1 MRHAHRISGLMLL
14 TAALAAAVLYPV
26 HAADNQ
32 RVLEQQR
39 ALFVPAFESAERG
52 DWSSVENLG
61 RSDRKLLEQYLLWPD
76 LRAAYFRATMRR
88 ADTRD
93 IEKFLARHGSLK
105 PARELRY
112 RLALEYVRRGDL
124 PAYLRLYKSF
134 YQGLD
139 NASLDCL
146 ALRAEI
152 AAGQGARVVIRA
164 KDLWLVGRSQVDE
177 CDPVF
182 EFLKDSGRLSVADYR
197 KRYALAIEAR
207 EFSLARWLGKSIDDA
222 HVEEARLWMAAQ
234 SDPERFL
241 RDRISTSS
249 GRDVRAQLAYA
260 AERLTYRDPVL
271 AATLWSAARK
281 HYPFTAEQKHAT
293 ERHIALWT
301 ARDRLPGAY
310 ELLAALPPAAHDD
323 EVLRWRAR
331 ISLREQQ
338 WVRLLAN
345 IGTMPPDEQ
354 AAEEWRYWRAMA
366 LVHSGQVNAA
376 TAALEALAAERSYYG
391 FLAADELGQDYS
403 LIEADLA
410 DNPAIKAQ
418 LEQRTDIRRAR
429 ELYFVGQDGRG
440 RSEWDAAT
448 SYLSPEEKIQ
458 AALLANDWGWHSRA
472 IATVATVGEYDDL
485 SLRYPL
491 PFRAAFEQ
499 HATSASISPT
509 WAYGIARSESLFMR
523 DIRSSAGA
531 VGLMQL
537 MPATGKSV
545 ARSIKLPY
553 RGIETLT
560 DPLANIR
567 LGTAYLGQMIERFNG
582 NPVLATAAYNAGPHR
597 VDAWMPDS
605 GSVDARVW
613 IENIPFNETRAY
625 VRRVMSAD
633 AIFHWRLNG
642 TTRRLSDTL
651 VTVDAPPASQRVAS
665 TAR

>member
-1 MRHAHRISGLMLL
+1 MSNAHRISGLLLL
-14 TAALAAAVLYPV
+14 TAALAAAVLFPAY
-26 HAADNQ
+26 AADDA
-32 RVLEQQR
+32 RILERQR
-39 ALFVPAFESAERG
+39 ALFVPAFDSAERG
-52 DWSSVENLG
+52 DWSTVEKL
-61 RSDRKLLEQYLLWPD
+61 DRGDRELLEQYLLWPD
-76 LRAAYFRATMRR
+76 LRAAYFRATLRR
-88 ADTRD
+88 ANLRD
-93 IEKFLARHGSLK
+93 VEKFLDRHGSLK

-112 RLALEYVRRGDL
+112 RVALEYVRRGDL
-124 PAYLRLYKSF
+124 PAYLRLYKSY

-139 NASLDCL
+139 NAKLDCL

-152 AAGQGARVVIRA
+152 AAGQGARAVIRA
-164 KDLWLVGRSQVDE
+164 KDLWLVGKSQVDE

-182 EFLKDSGRLSVADYR
+182 EFLKDSGRLSALDYR
-197 KRYALAIEAR
+197 KRYALAIDAR

-222 HVEEARLWMAAQ
+222 HVEEARLWLAAQ
-234 SDPERFL
+234 ANPEKFL
-241 RDRISTSS
+241 RDRISTPAGS
-249 GRDVRAQLAYA
+249 DVRGQLAYA
-260 AERLTYRDPVL
+260 AERLTYRDPEL
-271 AATLWSAARK
+271 ALALWSAVRER
-281 HYPFTAEQKHAT
+281 YPFSGEQQLST

-301 ARDRLPGAY
+301 ARDRLPGGYA
-310 ELLAALPPAAHDD
+310 LLAALPIAAQDD

-331 ISLREQQ
+331 VSLREQQ
-338 WVRLLAN
+338 WLRLLGD
-345 IGTMPPDEQ
+345 IGAMSADEQ
-354 AAEEWRYWRAMA
+354 VTEEWRYWRAMA
-366 LVHSGQVNAA
+366 LIHSGQVNAA
-376 TAALEALAAERSYYG
+376 IAALDALAAERSYYG
-391 FLAADELGQDYS
+391 FLAADELGRDYP
-403 LIEADLA
+403 LDDAGLA
-410 DNPAIKAQ
+410 DNPVIKAK

-429 ELYFVGQDGRG
+429 ELFFVGQDGRG

-448 SYLSPEEKIQ
+448 SYLAPEEKIQ

-472 IATVATVGEYDDL
+472 IATVASVGEYDDL

-545 ARSIKLPY
+545 ARAIKLPY
-553 RGIETLT
+553 RGIDTLT

-567 LGTAYLGQMIERFNG
+567 LGTAYLGQMIERFGG

-597 VDAWMPDS
+597 VDAWMPAN

-613 IENIPFNETRAY
+613 IENIPFNETRSY

-651 VTVDAPPASQRVAS
+651 VTVNAPPADQRVAS
-665 TAR
+665 SAR